1 MRATPA
7 QTPLKIS
14 RIICK
19 SNWVRL
25 RKVDESTVILHLTL
39 GAFKINEEIF
49 AAALGKWRNKWEFFY
64 TSPGV
69 PQSAGATHRRKG

>member
-1 MRATPA
+1 
-7 QTPLKIS
+7 LVS
-14 RIICK
+14 
-19 SNWVRL
+19 
-25 RKVDESTVILHLTL
+25 LHLTL